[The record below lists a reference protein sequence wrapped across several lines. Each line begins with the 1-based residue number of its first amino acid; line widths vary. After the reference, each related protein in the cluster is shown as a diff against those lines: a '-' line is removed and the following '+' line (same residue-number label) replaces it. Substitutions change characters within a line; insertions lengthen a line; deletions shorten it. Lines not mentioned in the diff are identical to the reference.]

1 MKKKS
6 KAQIMSN
13 KILKHKIKENNNP
26 KKVKKNKLN
35 PLSHHVKYVNPL
47 WYLGNHIKN
56 KLNKNMK
63 LNHKKKT

>member
-47 WYLGNHIKN
+47 
-56 KLNKNMK
+56 
-63 LNHKKKT
+63 